1 MRLSPPRQ
9 IFLIAWSIFV
19 IDFLTKSWAVS
30 FLSERAPIQLIGEFL
45 QLTFVR
51 NSGAAFGLATGATI
65 LLSLFAIAV
74 GATII
79 RYAALVNSRGWIIVM
94 GAVLGGVMGN
104 LTDRI
109 FRAPGF
115 LRGFVIDWIEI
126 PYWPVF
132 NIADTAIFTAT
143 CIAIVLTAKNIPP
156 LGKPSI

>member
-30 FLSERAPIQLIGEFL
+30 FLAERAPVNLIGEFL
-45 QLTFVR
+45 QLTFVK

-79 RYAALVNSRGWIIVM
+79 RYAALVNSRGWIVVM

-109 FRAPGF
+109 FRSPGF
-115 LRGFVIDWIEI
+115 LRGYVIDWIEI

-132 NIADTAIFTAT
+132 NVADTAIFTAT

-156 LGKPSI
+156 LGKRSI